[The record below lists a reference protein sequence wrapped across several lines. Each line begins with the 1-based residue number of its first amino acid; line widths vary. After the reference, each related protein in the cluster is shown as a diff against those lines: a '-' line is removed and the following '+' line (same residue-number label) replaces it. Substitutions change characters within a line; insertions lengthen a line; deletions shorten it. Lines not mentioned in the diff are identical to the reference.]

1 LFTNELPTKPDM
13 NELKDKI
20 YGAINNFERIAE
32 EYKIKFENNCEI
44 VRRFDEVLSYKC
56 SK

>member
-1 LFTNELPTKPDM
+1 M

-20 YGAINNFERIAE
+20 YGAINNFERLAE

-56 SK
+56 SKQRLDN

>member
-1 LFTNELPTKPDM
+1 MRTNSRTEEQSM